1 MTTELTLENNSP
13 ALKSAK
19 DYLINQPVSRW
30 CKIINELMND
40 CPKMIGHHKSFEEI
54 LELLIKEFGPIDR

>member
-19 DYLINQPVSRW
+19 DYLINQPVSKW

-40 CPKMIGHHKSFEEI
+40 RPKMIGHHKSFEEI
-54 LELLIKEFGPIDR
+54 LE